1 MRVSEFQRHIAE
13 LYLEKD
19 RRRGEHATL
28 LWLIEEVGELTEAAR
43 RGEPHLAD
51 EIADVIAWVT
61 SLANLHGIDVEAALA
76 RKYPPG
82 ACARCAASPCA
93 CPEAPSPPLTPP

>member
-1 MRVSEFQRHIAE
+1 MNVREFQQHIAT

-19 RRRGEHATL
+19 KRRGTNGTL
-28 LWLIEEVGELTEAAR
+28 LWLIEEVGEMTEAAR

-51 EIADVIAWVT
+51 ELADVVAWVA
-61 SLANLHGIDVEAALA
+61 SVANLHGIDLEDALA

-82 ACARCAASPCA
+82 ACARCDASPCA
-93 CPEAPSPPLTPP
+93 CPEAPVTPL